1 MIANRMALPLVLL
14 GLLSAACQQDP
25 DRRERDQR
33 TTHPASEVRDSAGIR
48 IIENARPAEG
58 SRLGW
63 RIGPEPT
70 VSIGAVEGEEPY
82 LLHWVRSAFRMPD
95 GRIVVANGGTDEVR
109 VFTGTGTHLVSW
121 GGKGQGPGDFGDL
134 YRADPWPGDSVVAWY
149 SGNRGISFFDA
160 TGNLGHSFVLR
171 SDLDRWM
178 RPRPLAVQEDGTI
191 LSVVGEVDSS
201 LRVEIWDG
209 EGRLHGSLGRQ
220 PNHELITARG
230 PGGHTETVPAAY
242 SSELILAAW
251 GDLVVAS
258 PNKPYEI
265 RAFQADGTLAR
276 IVRREHMPV
285 APTEADRQI
294 FVDGRKAV
302 YRTGVDATTGE
313 STPEA
318 FLEELIWP
326 FLETFTLAEQFP
338 AFSTVMADGA
348 GHLWVREYDLPQE
361 ENPVPL
367 WTVFDPEGRVLG
379 FVATPRGLDIM
390 QIGEDF
396 ILGRVKDE
404 FEVEYVQVWP
414 LERTGT

>member
-1 MIANRMALPLVLL
+1 M
-14 GLLSAACQQDP
+14 
-25 DRRERDQR
+25 
-33 TTHPASEVRDSAGIR
+33 
-48 IIENARPAEG
+48 
-58 SRLGW
+58 
-63 RIGPEPT
+63 
-70 VSIGAVEGEEPY
+70 AVEI
-82 LLHWVRSAFRMPD
+82 L
-95 GRIVVANGGTDEVR
+95 
-109 VFTGTGTHLVSW
+109 
-121 GGKGQGPGDFGDL
+121 
-134 YRADPWPGDSVVAWY
+134 
-149 SGNRGISFFDA
+149 DA
-160 TGNLGHSFVLR
+160 
-171 SDLDRWM
+171 
-178 RPRPLAVQEDGTI
+178 
-191 LSVVGEVDSS
+191 
-201 LRVEIWDG
+201 
-209 EGRLHGSLGRQ
+209 EGRLQGSLGRQ
-220 PNHELITARG
+220 PNHEVITARG
-230 PGGHTETVPAAY
+230 PGGHTEPVPAAY
-242 SSELILAAW
+242 SRELIAAAW
-251 GDLVVAS
+251 GDLIVAS

-265 RAFQADGTLAR
+265 KAFRADGTLAR

-318 FLEELIWP
+318 LLEELIWP

-348 GHLWVREYDLPQE
+348 GHLWVREYDLPRE

-379 FVATPRGLDIM
+379 FVETPPGLDIM

-414 LERTGT
+414 LERSAA